1 MFAAQ
6 FSLGLTRIASVN
18 LPVEITSPARSWLV
32 RIVHEQ
38 FDQMA
43 QRKEIAIEHKRSA
56 TASEIFGSKLTFHPD
71 HSIKDKG

>member
-56 TASEIFGSKLTFHPD
+56 TR
-71 HSIKDKG
+71 